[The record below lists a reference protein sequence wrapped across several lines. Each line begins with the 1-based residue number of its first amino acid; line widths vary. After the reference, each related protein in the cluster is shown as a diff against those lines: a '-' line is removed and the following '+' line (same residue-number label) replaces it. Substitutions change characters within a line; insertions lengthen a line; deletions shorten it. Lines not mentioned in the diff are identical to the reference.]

1 MPPLDLR
8 RQLRQLGLPFPTT
21 AIPAPLL
28 VPGVPLLYLLGTYF
42 ARKIQSTG
50 ILDGVLVPWFAR
62 AGVKKENVPFATLGV
77 VWTLTYCHP
86 RIHRQELRGL
96 SARLLASHEN
106 LMEQFPGFASAM
118 IIAHIA
124 KVPLD
129 KQIGFGLL
137 HMISRMAFYPAY
149 IFNVDIART
158 SSFYI
163 GLGCLPW
170 LFGLSVL
177 PEIVA

>member
-77 VWTLTYCHP
+77 VWTLTYCVSSMGSTLGQVAAKRKEGFDNQVRRHLEESVPHP

-129 KQIGFGLL
+129 KQIG
-137 HMISRMAFYPAY
+137 
-149 IFNVDIART
+149 
-158 SSFYI
+158 
-163 GLGCLPW
+163 
-170 LFGLSVL
+170 
-177 PEIVA
+177 